1 MHTFALE
8 AWEAGKGVCQDYVHL
23 TLLLLRE
30 AGIPARYVS
39 GHLLPNLID
48 IGQRHVWVAS
58 GRDYHDVPPLKGVYS
73 GGTAS
78 ALDVTV
84 DMTRLA

>member
-1 MHTFALE
+1 MTGESHAWVE
-8 AWEAGKGVCQDYVHL
+8 AWTGGWWGYDP
-23 TLLLLRE
+23 T
-30 AGIPARYVS
+30 
-39 GHLLPNLID
+39 NLIE
-48 IGQRHVWVAS
+48 IGQRHVWVAG
-58 GRDYHDVPPLKGVYS
+58 GRDYQDVPPLKGVYS

>member
-1 MHTFALE
+1 MV
-8 AWEAGKGVCQDYVHL
+8 G
-23 TLLLLRE
+23 
-30 AGIPARYVS
+30 
-39 GHLLPNLID
+39 LPPTNLID

>member
-1 MHTFALE
+1 
-8 AWEAGKGVCQDYVHL
+8 
-23 TLLLLRE
+23 
-30 AGIPARYVS
+30 
-39 GHLLPNLID
+39 
-48 IGQRHVWVAS
+48 VWVAS
-58 GRDYHDVPPLKGVYS
+58 GRDYADVPPLKGVYS

>member
-1 MHTFALE
+1 
-8 AWEAGKGVCQDYVHL
+8 
-23 TLLLLRE
+23 
-30 AGIPARYVS
+30 
-39 GHLLPNLID
+39 
-48 IGQRHVWVAS
+48 VAS
-58 GRDYHDVPPLKGVYS
+58 GRDYADVPPIKGVYS